1 MKKQILFL
9 VFTAFASCFVSAQSF
24 EITPSYGYQFGTK
37 LSYGPNYIKM
47 EDSDQFGIN
56 LGFELQTGMMLDL
69 SYYNMSSEVRIRDV
83 IVAPFEQRLA
93 DLNLDWFFIGAT
105 RYLQSGPLKPFV
117 GGGLGL
123 VIISP
128 KNENPDILNASFS
141 NETKFA
147 FSFKAGVNYM
157 FSDVIGINLQGNLF
171 FPVNYGGF
179 YVGSGGAGIS
189 TGSTVI
195 LGGFSGGLIF
205 RLDTGQKKTD

>member
-1 MKKQILFL
+1 MKKQILLLTFAL
-9 VFTAFASCFVSAQSF
+9 LISCFASAQVF
-24 EITPSYGYQFGTK
+24 EITPSYGYQFGAK
-37 LSYGPNYIKM
+37 LNYGPNYIKM

-128 KNENPDILNASFS
+128 KNENRNVIDNNLESS
-141 NETKFA
+141 TRFA
-147 FSFKAGVNYM
+147 FSFKGGVNIM
-157 FSDVIGINLQGNLF
+157 FSKAIGLNLQGDIF
-171 FPVNYGGF
+171 FPVNYGGL
-179 YVGSGGAGIS
+179 YIGPGGASIS

-195 LGGFSGGLIF
+195 LGGFSAGLVF
-205 RLDTGQKKTD
+205 RIDKD